1 MLGRAQP
8 RGAVMNAPIRIGI
21 DVGGTHTDAAA
32 MQGSTLLA
40 GVKSATTFPIADGI
54 LAALDEVLQ
63 QAGLTSERIA
73 AVIIGT
79 TQFTNAVIE
88 RKELAPVAA
97 IRAGLPSGKALPPFI
112 NWPEDL
118 LRAVKAYSGQVHGGV
133 TFDGRAL
140 SPLDDTEL
148 LLASQQAQKCGPQ
161 AAVASSVFG
170 PLDAAA
176 EGRVADAFE
185 RFLPADRVVRSTSI
199 GSIGLLERENAALL
213 NAALLPFAQRVTQ
226 SIDRALRARAFAC
239 PLFLTQNDGTLMD
252 LETAAHF
259 PARTFASGPTNS
271 LRGAALLSG
280 ERDAIV
286 IDIGG
291 TTSDVGVLK
300 DGFARQSN
308 LGVDVGGV
316 RTNFRMPD
324 ILAIGLGGGSLV
336 SADGRHIGPES
347 VGYRLPQDGR
357 IFGGNVLTATDVA
370 VQDGKLNIGSGAGSG
385 IAQPDIVET
394 ASAQM
399 HNMLDSAVARM
410 CGRDRKPVI
419 LVGGGS
425 ILVTRTLSQAERV
438 IRPENAG
445 VANAVGASIAQAAGE
460 VDQVVAYKD
469 TPRSE
474 AIAAAK
480 ARAAQIAFD
489 NGATQSSIITLDV
502 EETPFAYTQNEA
514 TRLRVKAVGDLDF
527 ERLAK

>member
-1 MLGRAQP
+1 MT
-8 RGAVMNAPIRIGI
+8 APIRIGI
-21 DVGGTHTDAAA
+21 DVGGTHTDAAV
-32 MQGSTLLA
+32 MRGSTLLG
-40 GVKSATTFPIADGI
+40 GVKSATTAPIADGI
-54 LAALDEVLQ
+54 LNAVDEVLTQ
-63 QAGLTSERIA
+63 CGLSSDRIA

-97 IRAGLPSGKALPPFI
+97 IRAGLPSGRALPPFVD
-112 NWPEDL
+112 WPEDL
-118 LRAVKAYSGQVHGGV
+118 LRAIKAYSGQIHGGV

-140 SPLDDTEL
+140 SRADAQEL
-148 LLASQQAQKCGPQ
+148 ENAVEAAQATHPQ

-170 PLDAAA
+170 PLDARGENDIAA
-176 EGRVADAFE
+176 AFE
-185 RFLPADRVVRSTSI
+185 TFLPPERVVRSTTI

-213 NAALLPFAQRVTQ
+213 NASLLPFAQHVTR
-226 SIDRALRARAFAC
+226 SIAQALKARAFRC

-252 LETAAHF
+252 LATAARF

-300 DGFARQSN
+300 NGFARQSN

-336 SADGRHIGPES
+336 SEDGATLGPES
-347 VGYRLPQDGR
+347 VGYRLPKEGR
-357 IFGGNVLTATDVA
+357 VFGGDTLTATDIA
-370 VQDGKLNIGSGAGSG
+370 VQDGALEIGSGPGAH
-385 IAQPDIVET
+385 IAPEGVVKT
-394 ASAQM
+394 AAAQM
-399 HNMLDSAVARM
+399 HHMLDDAIGRM

-419 LVGGGS
+419 LVGGGA
-425 ILVTRTLSQAERV
+425 ILVTRDLHQADRV
-438 IRPENAG
+438 IRPENAS
-445 VANAVGASIAQAAGE
+445 VANAVGASIAQASGE
-460 VDQVVAYKD
+460 VDQVVGYKN
-469 TPRSE
+469 TPRAE

-480 ARAAQIAFD
+480 AKAAQMAYD
-489 NGATQSSIITLDV
+489 NGALKSTIVTLDV
-502 EETPFAYTQNEA
+502 EETPFSYTQNNA

-527 ERLAK
+527 ERLSP

>member
-1 MLGRAQP
+1 MS
-8 RGAVMNAPIRIGI
+8 APIRIGI
-21 DVGGTHTDAAA
+21 DVGGTHTDAAV
-32 MQGSTLLA
+32 MQGTQLLG
-40 GVKSATTFPIADGI
+40 GVKSATTAPIANGI
-54 LAALDEVLQ
+54 LNAVDEVLRQ
-63 QAGLTSERIA
+63 CGLSSHKIA

-112 NWPEDL
+112 DWPDDL

-140 SPLDDTEL
+140 SRADARELDRVIENAKAT
-148 LLASQQAQKCGPQ
+148 GPR

-170 PLDAAA
+170 PLDAQA
-176 EGRVADAFE
+176 ERDIADAFE
-185 RFLPADRVVRSTSI
+185 RFLPAHCVVRSTTI

-213 NAALLPFAQRVTQ
+213 NASLLPFARHVTS
-226 SIDRALRARAFAC
+226 SIAKAFEARAFSC

-252 LETAAHF
+252 LETAARF

-336 SADGRHIGPES
+336 ADDGTTLGPAS
-347 VGYRLPQDGR
+347 VGYRLPQEGR
-357 IFGGNVLTATDVA
+357 VFGGDTLTATDIA
-370 VQDGKLNIGSGAGSG
+370 VQDGALNIGSGPGDH
-385 IAQPDIVET
+385 IAPKDVVMAAT
-394 ASAQM
+394 TRM
-399 HNMLDSAVARM
+399 HDMLDDAIARM

-425 ILVTRTLSQAERV
+425 ILVTRDLNQAGRV

-445 VANAVGASIAQAAGE
+445 VANAVGASIAQASGE
-460 VDQVVAYKD
+460 VDQVVGYRD
-469 TPRSE
+469 TPRAE
-474 AIAAAK
+474 AIATAK
-480 ARAAQIAFD
+480 AKAAQIAYQ
-489 NGATQSSIITLDV
+489 NGALKNTIITLDV
-502 EETPFAYTQNEA
+502 EETPFSYTQNDA

>member
-1 MLGRAQP
+1 
-8 RGAVMNAPIRIGI
+8 MNVPIRIGI
-21 DVGGTHTDAAA
+21 DVGGTHTDAVA
-32 MQGSTLLA
+32 MQGDTLLA
-40 GVKSATTFPIADGI
+40 GIKSATTSPIANGI
-54 LAALDEVLQ
+54 LAALDEVLT
-63 QAGLTSERIA
+63 QAGLKSADIA

-79 TQFTNAVIE
+79 TQFTNAVVE

-97 IRAGLPSGKALPPFI
+97 IRAGLPSGRALPPFVD
-112 NWPEDL
+112 WPEDL
-118 LRAVKAYSGQVHGGV
+118 LLATKAYSGQVHGGV

-140 SPLDDTEL
+140 SPLDKEE
-148 LLASQQAQKCGPQ
+148 LASAVNAAKASGAR

-170 PLDAAA
+170 PLDAASEEA
-176 EGRVADAFE
+176 VAAALAQVFAPE
-185 RFLPADRVVRSTSI
+185 CVVSSTSI

-213 NAALLPFAQRVTQ
+213 NAALLPFAQKVTQ
-226 SIDRALRARAFAC
+226 SIAQALQARAFIC

-252 LETAAHF
+252 LETAARF

-324 ILAIGLGGGSLV
+324 ILAIGLGGGSVV
-336 SADGRHIGPES
+336 SPDGATIGPAS
-347 VGYRLPQDGR
+347 VGYRLPQQGLV
-357 IFGGNVLTATDVA
+357 FGGDTLTATDIA
-370 VQDGKLNIGSGAGSG
+370 VHDGKLDIGAGGDAGLVSG
-385 IAQPDIVET
+385 DVVAA
-394 ASAQM
+394 ASARM
-399 HNMLDSAVARM
+399 HAMLDDAIARM

-425 ILVTRTLSQAERV
+425 ILVTQALAQADRV
-438 IRPENAG
+438 VRPDNAG
-445 VANAVGASIAQAAGE
+445 VANAVGASIAQASGE
-460 VDQVVAYKD
+460 VDQVVAYAD
-469 TPRSE
+469 TPRQE

-480 ARAAQIAFD
+480 ERARQTAIQ
-489 NGATQSSIITLDV
+489 NGALESSVVVLDV
-502 EETPFAYTQNEA
+502 EETPFSYTQNEA

-527 ERLAK
+527 GRLAQ